1 MAPTQLLQSIKSIK
15 DIDTHIRKRS
25 KDLTT
30 FGFRQGYLG
39 LAYYHFL
46 QGKYSGKRGHFTYC
60 RSAFKNSFEYI
71 NCAKTVSYPVD
82 FTDFGFVSQNLI
94 EAGVLKRSVNEYLW
108 HVDKFMYDAMLAEIG
123 NGHIGGFGCGAI
135 GFGLHFVHRAVH
147 NHQDCVEILKALL
160 LEILRQQ
167 LLYFNAPQTERRL
180 YAGSLN
186 LHDGQAG
193 TILFLILLAEHNLAE
208 RRLISFTLGKAMA
221 FLLSVLET
229 KVSGQPHICFQQG
242 SLGLAYAILRAGQS
256 FNNRAWITLATDLLK
271 TCSLHA
277 RTRYE
282 DTANVSLFDGSC
294 GAAVFFSRVYELT
307 NCPNIKKTAELCFEK
322 TLSTLNQNQANGL
335 LNKNP
340 EWDLGFL
347 KGITGSCAGL
357 MRFASNN
364 QINFD
369 KMVWLL

>member
-1 MAPTQLLQSIKSIK
+1 MTPTHLLQSTKSIK
-15 DIDTHIRKRS
+15 AIDTLIRKRS

-46 QGKYSGKRGHFTYC
+46 QGKYSGKRGHFSHC
-60 RSAFKNSFEYI
+60 RSAFKSSFDYI
-71 NCAKTVSYPVD
+71 NCPKTVSYPVD
-82 FTDFGFVSQNLI
+82 FTDFGLVSQNLI

-108 HVDKFMYDAMLAEIG
+108 HVDKFMHDAMLTEIG
-123 NGHIGGFGCGAI
+123 NGHLGGFGCGAI

-147 NHQDCVEILKALL
+147 NHQDCAEILKALL

-167 LLYFNAPQTERRL
+167 LLYFNVPQTERRL
-180 YAGSLN
+180 YSGSLN
-186 LHDGQAG
+186 LHDGQAS
-193 TILFLILLAEHNLAE
+193 TLLFLTLLAEHKLAE
-208 RRLISFTLGKAMA
+208 RRLITFTLSKAMA

-229 KVSGQPHICFQQG
+229 KVPDQPHICFQQG
-242 SLGLAYAILRAGQS
+242 CLGLAYAMLRAGQS
-256 FNNRAWITLATDLLK
+256 FNNPAWITLAKDLLK

-282 DTANVSLFDGSC
+282 DTANVSLLDGSC

-307 NCPNIKKTAELCFEK
+307 SCPELKKTAELCFEK
-322 TLSTLNQNQANGL
+322 TLSTLNLNQATEL
-335 LNKNP
+335 LDKNP
-340 EWDLGFL
+340 ELDLGFL

-357 MRFASNN
+357 MRLVSNN

-369 KMVWLL
+369 KMLWLL